1 MRQKP
6 DAVEQVLSSGS
17 QHRDLKPDIA
27 RLHGVPTMAPLLASV
42 TVLTYSTAEVS

>member
-27 RLHGVPTMAPLLASV
+27 SPERVPTMAPVLASV
-42 TVLTYSTAEVS
+42 TELTYSTAEVS